1 MKIYR
6 FNTFVSDGE
15 FDNLVTGYTLADSE
29 EQAKLNV
36 EETFPDNENTTL
48 YETKVIIGMRCY

>member
-6 FNTFVSDGE
+6 FNVFVSDGE

-29 EQAKLNV
+29 EQAGLNV
-36 EETFPDNENTTL
+36 KESFPNCENMTL